1 MSIKSQKSLLKN
13 TVALSIPNWVN
24 PFVSLLLVY
33 VLSRRLGV
41 EGVGQYALLSS
52 YLSVFSAIASMGLGG
67 LIVREIIRNPQQ
79 IHILTVNSL
88 LFGLFSSL
96 IAIIVM
102 DITIGFLN
110 YDREMLLALIIG
122 STYLMPASCSR
133 FLESSFLAVEKSEFT
148 ALGQFFENLTKVA
161 LCTIFILLGYGIVAI
176 SAMTVL
182 SKLIGL
188 ILLLI
193 FYFKAVGVLS
203 LEPKQNV
210 LTMLLKQSP
219 IFLGIAVFS
228 SIYTN
233 VDIILLS
240 KLAGVSSVGIYS
252 AASKISQLAVIVP
265 VAFSMAILPTFS
277 RDFVH
282 GLDSLRDKTEL
293 SIHYVLIICFPL
305 VGGIIVLAEKLISL
319 IYGPEFG
326 GSTIILQLMAPSLI
340 PYSLILILAQTL
352 IASNYQRI
360 DLVINV
366 VAAILATGLNYVL
379 IPKFIE
385 FGAVLASICTL
396 LTFLSLQV
404 LFITRNMFRLNLLR
418 LSIKPFLASIGMV
431 LVTYSLRETNLLI
444 NYLISTIFYFG
455 LLIVLKGLYPE
466 EMAAIES
473 AAKRLIHLVKL

>member
-1 MSIKSQKSLLKN
+1 
-13 TVALSIPNWVN
+13 
-24 PFVSLLLVY
+24 
-33 VLSRRLGV
+33 
-41 EGVGQYALLSS
+41 
-52 YLSVFSAIASMGLGG
+52 
-67 LIVREIIRNPQQ
+67 
-79 IHILTVNSL
+79 
-88 LFGLFSSL
+88 
-96 IAIIVM
+96 
-102 DITIGFLN
+102 
-110 YDREMLLALIIG
+110 LLALMIG

-148 ALGQFFENLTKVA
+148 ALGQFFENLTKVV
-161 LCTIFILLGYGIVAI
+161 LCTIFILAGYGIVAI

-188 ILLLI
+188 SLLLV
-193 FYFKAVGVLS
+193 FYLKAVGVLS
-203 LEPKQNV
+203 FEPKQNV

-219 IFLGIAVFS
+219 IFVGIAVFS

-252 AASKISQLAVIVP
+252 AASKISQLSVIVP

-293 SIHYVLIICFPL
+293 SIHYVLIVCFPL

-319 IYGPEFG
+319 IYGPDFG

-340 PYSLILILAQTL
+340 PYSLVLILAQTL

-360 DLVINV
+360 DLFINA
-366 VAAILATGLNYVL
+366 VAAILATGLNYLL

-385 FGAVLASICTL
+385 FGAVLAGICTL

-404 LFITRNMFRLNLLR
+404 LFITRNMFPLNLLR
-418 LSIKPFLASIGMV
+418 LATKPFLASIGMV

-455 LLIVLKGLYPE
+455 LLIVLKGLHPE

-473 AAKRLIHLVKL
+473 VTKRLIHLLKL